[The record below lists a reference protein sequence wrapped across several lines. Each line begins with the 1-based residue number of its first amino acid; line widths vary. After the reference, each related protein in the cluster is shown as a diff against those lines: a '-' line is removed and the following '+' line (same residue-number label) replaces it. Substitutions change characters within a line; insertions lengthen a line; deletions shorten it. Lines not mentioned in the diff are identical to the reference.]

1 MFIVNMEIE
10 YDHDLTCGICLID
23 IPDTYMECFHKVCS
37 TCVKLI
43 NRCPFCRFNF
53 SREFSCTLR
62 SNICPKNKQLLNDSL
77 NQSLSSL
84 FEINNRDN
92 NNNIN
97 NNRNMNYNDPIYYIN
112 NNNNIIINNNIPL
125 QNPVS

>member
-1 MFIVNMEIE
+1 MSYEFIQENIWLRDIGDIIVPSDKSNSKISN
-10 YDHDLTCGICLID
+10 LIA
-23 IPDTYMECFHKVCS
+23 
-37 TCVKLI
+37 L
-43 NRCPFCRFNF
+43 NN
-53 SREFSCTLR
+53 
-62 SNICPKNKQLLNDSL
+62 PKNKQLLNDSL